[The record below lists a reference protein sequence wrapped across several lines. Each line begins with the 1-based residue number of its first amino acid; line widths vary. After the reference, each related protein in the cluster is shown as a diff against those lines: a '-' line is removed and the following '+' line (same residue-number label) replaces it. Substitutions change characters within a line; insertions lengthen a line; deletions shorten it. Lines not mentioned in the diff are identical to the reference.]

1 MGVTRGRRAR
11 DGVARKCEIRTTASG
26 SACTC
31 CFELR
36 GHADAIEGARRWFDS
51 GKGSGAPSATNAD
64 GPSRRLV
71 SSSSAMRRSS
81 SSSSFDFF
89 FLPMRKPRASKPP
102 ASLCNS
108 KQGFKPNL
116 KLP

>member
-11 DGVARKCEIRTTASG
+11 DGVVRKCESRTTASG

-36 GHADAIEGARRWFDS
+36 GHADAIEGARRWFDN
-51 GKGSGAPSATNAD
+51 GKVSGAPSATNAD

-89 FLPMRKPRASKPP
+89 FFLPMRKPRASKQ
-102 ASLCNS
+102 ATSLFNS
-108 KQGFKPNL
+108 STHFNPNL
-116 KLP
+116 